1 MTATA
6 RAIIFGAIGS
16 LFLAGLPL
24 IAAVGP
30 AGGSQQGPQVIN
42 GSNAAAGAWPA
53 MAAIGYR
60 GESAKR
66 GTFCGGTL
74 VAEGWVLTAAHCL
87 SGLKAKGVVVRVGI
101 TSLKNASD
109 TEIRVAKIYTKK
121 YKPRKDINDIA
132 LLKLK
137 QVSDKTPMGLATA
150 AMYVANA
157 PATVIGWGA
166 TKPNGRKYPSKLQQG
181 TVEITPDARCE
192 KMWREAN
199 TKKQVCA
206 GIGGANSVD
215 TCAGDSGG
223 PLILADAAGVPQVAG
238 IVSYGPQP
246 CANPRRRA
254 VYTKTSHYAGWIES
268 TIGGPPGPAPTP
280 TPTPTP
286 TDSGATTPSPVTSAP
301 APAG

>member
-6 RAIIFGAIGS
+6 RALILAAIGS

-24 IAAVGP
+24 ITAVGP
-30 AGGSQQGPQVIN
+30 ASGSQQGPQVIN
-42 GSNAAAGAWPA
+42 GSNAAPGAWPA

-60 GESAKR
+60 GEGAKR

-74 VAEGWVLTAAHCL
+74 VAEGWVLTAAHCVT
-87 SGLKAKGVVVRVGI
+87 GLKANGIVVRVGV
-101 TSLKNASD
+101 TSLKNASG
-109 TEIRVAKIYTKK
+109 TEIRVAKIYKK
-121 YKPRKDINDIA
+121 NYKPKKDINDIA

-150 AMYVANA
+150 DMYVANA

-166 TKPNGRKYPSKLQQG
+166 TKPNGRKYPSKLKQG

-206 GIGGANSVD
+206 GAKTID

-223 PLILADAAGVPQVAG
+223 PLILPDAQGVPQVAG

-254 VYTKTSHYAGWIES
+254 VYTKTSHYAGWIAA

-280 TPTPTP
+280 TPTPIPPESATP
-286 TDSGATTPSPVTSAP
+286 TPSPVTSTP
-301 APAG
+301 TPAG